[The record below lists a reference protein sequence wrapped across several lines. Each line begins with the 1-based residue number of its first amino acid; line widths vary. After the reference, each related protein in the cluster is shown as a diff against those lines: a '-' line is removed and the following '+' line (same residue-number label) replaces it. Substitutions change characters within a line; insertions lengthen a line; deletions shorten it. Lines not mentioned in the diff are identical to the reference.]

1 MSDTCTVCERTEAEH
16 GGLIHEF
23 MIGEFRV
30 LRVRRC
36 AECGSSSKHK
46 ASCPRAVLCAEC
58 GSSSKHKASC
68 PRNITSLKHPYCGD
82 CGNLIRSDAHRTQ
95 CEGRNVVPMRKAM
108 E

>member
-30 LRVRRC
+30 LRVRR
-36 AECGSSSKHK
+36 
-46 ASCPRAVLCAEC
+46 CAEC